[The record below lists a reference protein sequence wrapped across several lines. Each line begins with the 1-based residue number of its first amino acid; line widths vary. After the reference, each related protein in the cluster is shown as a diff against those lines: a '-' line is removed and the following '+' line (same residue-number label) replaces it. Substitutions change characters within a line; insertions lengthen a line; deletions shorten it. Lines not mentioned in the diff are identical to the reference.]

1 MVLTLDV
8 ELHLLEEGLWRDDRT
23 VAIQIIGKRREGLRS
38 GKGPDGTI
46 PFAFAYAMTAE
57 LGMAALGC
65 SQTVR
70 CRETFLVEQLLPGNV
85 VLGTDFWQVEV
96 PRDIADSL
104 ADIGRG
110 VATKGFKELLILVP
124 KPVLN
129 EVSQGVGLL
138 LIVCCLLRYTCHPAH
153 GSQGLGIAEH
163 IAVDSG
169 TCILFL
175 SSTADALLHAVLH
188 IALPVES

>member
-1 MVLTLDV
+1 
-8 ELHLLEEGLWRDDRT
+8 
-23 VAIQIIGKRREGLRS
+23 
-38 GKGPDGTI
+38 
-46 PFAFAYAMTAE
+46 
-57 LGMAALGC
+57 MAALGC
-65 SQTVR
+65 GQTIG

-85 VLGTDFWQVEV
+85 ILGTDCWQVEV
-96 PRDIADSL
+96 PGDIADGL
-104 ADIGRG
+104 ANVGRG

-175 SSTADALLHAVLH
+175 SPSADALLHTVLH
-188 IALPVES
+188 ITLPVES